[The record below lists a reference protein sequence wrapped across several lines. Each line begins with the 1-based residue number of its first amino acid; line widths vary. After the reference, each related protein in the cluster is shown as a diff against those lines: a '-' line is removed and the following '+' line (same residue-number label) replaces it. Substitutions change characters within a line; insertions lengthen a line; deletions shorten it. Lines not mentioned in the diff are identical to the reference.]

1 MLVSA
6 DPKSISDMIIWKTA
20 LEKNETEFTAKNMN
34 RWTDVW
40 VPWQAF
46 FTVVLEEKM
55 TRGKLSLIKKQATE
69 IANQKMSDSEFT
81 MPEPW

>member
-1 MLVSA
+1 
-6 DPKSISDMIIWKTA
+6 
-20 LEKNETEFTAKNMN
+20 MN
-34 RWTDVW
+34 RWSDVW
-40 VPWQAF
+40 VPWQAL

-69 IANQKMSDSEFT
+69 IANQKMSNSDFT